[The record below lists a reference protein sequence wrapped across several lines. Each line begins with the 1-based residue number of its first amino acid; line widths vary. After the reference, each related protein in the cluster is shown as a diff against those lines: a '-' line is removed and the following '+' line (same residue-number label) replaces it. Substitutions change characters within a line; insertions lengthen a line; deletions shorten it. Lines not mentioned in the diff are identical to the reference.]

1 MDGSCGLAALVFAIT
16 SRPDSFG
23 LGDDPAGLGDDP
35 AGLGDDPAGLGD
47 DPAGLGDD
55 PAGLGDAGVA
65 WPNPSGSAYELLSR
79 LNCSDDVRNGL
90 LLV

>member
-47 DPAGLGDD
+47 
-55 PAGLGDAGVA
+55 AGVA
-65 WPNPSGSAYELLSR
+65 WPNPSGSVYELLSR

>member
-47 DPAGLGDD
+47 DPAGLGD
-55 PAGLGDAGVA
+55 AGVA
-65 WPNPSGSAYELLSR
+65 WPNPSGSVYELLSR

>member
-1 MDGSCGLAALVFAIT
+1 MYKYARDTAYSANAYMDGSCRLAAPVVPVT
-16 SRPDSFG
+16 PRPDSF
-23 LGDDPAGLGDDP
+23 
-35 AGLGDDPAGLGD
+35 
-47 DPAGLGDD
+47 GLGDD

-65 WPNPSGSAYELLSR
+65 WPNPSGSVYELLSR

>member
-35 AGLGDDPAGLGD
+35 AGLGD
-47 DPAGLGDD
+47 
-55 PAGLGDAGVA
+55 AGVA
-65 WPNPSGSAYELLSR
+65 WPNPSGSVYELLSR